1 MAANGKFKIR
11 TLLRPSTTQSIAWA
25 QDKIIDYRDITLK
38 SISRSPIDAVRN
50 SIVTNYNYD

>member
-1 MAANGKFKIR
+1 MSANGKFKIR

-38 SISRSPIDAVRN
+38 SISRSPIDAVE
-50 SIVTNYNYD
+50 IA